1 MPDTSAERTRDRA
14 LLRRVAGEVRPHWRG
29 VAGIFL
35 VDLAATPIL
44 LLMPVPLKIAVDSVI
59 GSKPLPSPLAAL
71 TPDWLERS
79 NDSVLGLVAGLLLAV
94 VVLNLLQQAAAIVLR
109 ARTTERLTLAFRTR
123 LFRRGHST
131 LPFGCS
137 HRPTGASALRT
148 VWTCVDTGLSV
159 SRPPRH
165 LRRPQRVLSFYG
177 LLDA

>member
-59 GSKPLPSPLAAL
+59 GSKPLPSPLPAL

-79 NDSVLGLVAGLLLAV
+79 NDSLLGLVAGLLLAV

-123 LFRRGHST
+123 LFRHAQRLSLAFHDVRGST
-131 LPFGCS
+131 DS
-137 HRPTGASALRT
+137 IYRI
-148 VWTCVDTGLSV
+148 
-159 SRPPRH
+159 
-165 LRRPQRVLSFYG
+165 Q
-177 LLDA
+177 